1 MSGAAFPLIKVSKAS
16 TSYSNILTN
25 LLDAS
30 PCESH
35 LVGAALRSF
44 RFFSPTAVCAAP
56 NQKPLQWN
64 ISLVSKRRLLL
75 HQHPS
80 KFYTLAI
87 DEEILAQVSDSY
99 N

>member
-16 TSYSNILTN
+16 TSDSNLLTN

-35 LVGAALRSF
+35 LVGAASRGFQVFVQSQT
-44 RFFSPTAVCAAP
+44 R
-56 NQKPLQWN
+56 KPLQWH
-64 ISLVSKRRLLL
+64 ISLVSK
-75 HQHPS
+75 
-80 KFYTLAI
+80 
-87 DEEILAQVSDSY
+87 EEGEVVIASTSNKVLYFGNNEQILPQVNDSY

>member
-16 TSYSNILTN
+16 MSDSNLLTN

-44 RFFSPTAVCAAP
+44 RFFSSTAVYAAL
-56 NQKPLQWN
+56 NTEAFTVEYF
-64 ISLVSKRRLLL
+64 ISF
-75 HQHPS
+75 QM
-80 KFYTLAI
+80 
-87 DEEILAQVSDSY
+87 EIIIASTSIKVLY
-99 N
+99 FGNR

>member
-16 TSYSNILTN
+16 TSDSNLLTN

-44 RFFSPTAVCAAP
+44 QVFVQSQTR
-56 NQKPLQWN
+56 KPLQWN
-64 ISLVSKRRLLL
+64 ISLVSKEIIIASTSNKVLYFGNNE
-75 HQHPS
+75 Q
-80 KFYTLAI
+80 
-87 DEEILAQVSDSY
+87 ILAQVDDSY